1 MSTSLPN
8 TPSGAGAPDDA
19 EIEAYS
25 LPSWEKYIGWIYL
38 LALIVGALLLLRLP
52 MIASAYTITLTLTVL
67 LVISLSTSWNWL
79 SGLGGY
85 TSFGTAGFFGIGS
98 YTYALLIHYEKMGWI
113 PAVLVAGALSGVI
126 AFIIGIPTLRL
137 RGPYFAI
144 AMLAFAE
151 LARVIVLAWDDL
163 TLGGQGVFLPRSRR
177 QIVEEGMGF
186 WDEFQ
191 IAFNNHQ
198 TYYAMLALAVLA
210 VVWSYLV
217 GTSRWG
223 LKLLAIRDDELAAE
237 SMGIR
242 TTYVKVTTFAGS
254 AIFPG
259 VAGAIYARHI
269 GYIDPVTVF
278 AIIWSI
284 RAITTA
290 IFGGRGSILGPVI
303 GAVVLTLVSE
313 EVWAQ
318 DPNLYQII
326 YGGIIILVMLFMPGG
341 LISLLQGWNI
351 LPRSRRI

>member
-1 MSTSLPN
+1 MSTGLPN
-8 TPSGAGAPDDA
+8 TPEPAGTTPEQDV
-19 EIEAYS
+19 EAYT
-25 LPSWEKYIGWIYL
+25 PPRWEQHLGWL
-38 LALIVGALLLLRLP
+38 HLAALVIAAVVLLRLP
-52 MIASAYTITLTLTVL
+52 MVSSAYTITLTLTVL
-67 LVISLSTSWNWL
+67 LVIALSSSWNWL
-79 SGLGGY
+79 SGFGGY
-85 TSFGTAGFFGIGS
+85 TSFATAGFFGIGS
-98 YTYALLIHYEKMGWI
+98 YTYALLLHYEKMSWI
-113 PAVLVAGALSGVI
+113 PAVLVAGVLTGVVG
-126 AFIIGIPTLRL
+126 FLVGIPTLRL

-144 AMLAFAE
+144 AMLAFTE
-151 LARVIVLAWDDL
+151 LARVIVLSWDQL
-163 TLGGQGVFLPRSRR
+163 TLGGQGVFLRFPRR
-177 QIVEEGMGF
+177 QRVEEGMSF
-186 WDEFQ
+186 WEEFEVV
-191 IAFNNHQ
+191 FTNNQ

-210 VVWSYLV
+210 MIWSYIV

-223 LKLLAIRDDELAAE
+223 LKLLAIRDDEIAAE

-269 GYIDPVTVF
+269 GYIDPPTVF

-284 RAITTA
+284 RAITTT
-290 IFGGRGSILGPVI
+290 IFGGRGTILGPIIGSVI
-303 GAVVLTLVSE
+303 LTLVSE

-341 LISLLQGWNI
+341 LISLLQGRNL

>member
-1 MSTSLPN
+1 MSSSLPN
-8 TPSGAGAPDDA
+8 TPDLANAHPEQ

-25 LPSWEKYIGWIYL
+25 PPAWERSLGWAYL
-38 LALIVGALLLLRLP
+38 VALVIGALLLLRLP
-52 MIASAYTITLTLTVL
+52 MISSAYTITLTLTVL
-67 LVISLSTSWNWL
+67 LVIALSSSWNWL
-79 SGLGGY
+79 SGFGGY

-98 YTYALLIHYEKMGWI
+98 YTYALLLHYEKMGWI
-113 PAVLVAGALSGVI
+113 PAVLVAGALTGVI
-126 AFIIGIPTLRL
+126 GFLIGIPTLRL

-144 AMLAFAE
+144 AMLAFTE
-151 LARVIVLAWDDL
+151 LARVIVLSWDEL
-163 TLGGQGVFLPRSRR
+163 TLGGQGVFLRFPRKERLEDGMSFW
-177 QIVEEGMGF
+177 EEFGV
-186 WDEFQ
+186 
-191 IAFNNHQ
+191 AFNNNQ

-210 VVWSYLV
+210 MIWSYIV

-223 LKLLAIRDDELAAE
+223 LKLLSIRDDEVAAE

-269 GYIDPVTVF
+269 GYIDPPTVF

-284 RAITTA
+284 RAITTT
-290 IFGGRGSILGPVI
+290 IFGGRGTILGPII
-303 GAVVLTLVSE
+303 GAVILTLVSE

-326 YGGIIILVMLFMPGG
+326 YGAIIILVMLFMPGG
-341 LISLLQGWNI
+341 LISLLQGRNF